1 MAVVHDVGRSE
12 EERNAIGRMVN
23 DRPAGAGAER
33 MVLLTVA
40 GITGMEV
47 VLLAWLIS

>member
-1 MAVVHDVGRSE
+1 MAVAHDVGRSE

-23 DRPAGAGAER
+23 ERRAGAGAER
-33 MVLLTVA
+33 MILLTVTAVA
-40 GITGMEV
+40 GIEV